1 MIEEPERTAEL
12 SRNCTLEK
20 ENAPERVSQGAGLG
34 MNVYCQ
40 RPLDFAAVILLD
52 QCADGW
58 AAALAP

>member
-20 ENAPERVSQGAGLG
+20 ENPPERVSQGAGLG

-40 RPLDFAAVILLD
+40 RPLDFAAVNRRPPNR
-52 QCADGW
+52 A
-58 AAALAP
+58 